1 MAAARAMNAPE
12 IARPPSLPR
21 LLAGVSSAEAPST
34 LAEHVAIY
42 GQLPPAGA
50 IDLQAL
56 VEASGLQGRGGAGFP
71 TATKLRAVAA
81 QRGQPLVVA
90 NGTEGEPISGKDKVL
105 VRHFPHLVLDG
116 AAVAAQALGACEA
129 IVAVSRAD
137 GEGLDALSAAIAER
151 GGKLD
156 KRVRLRTVAVPD
168 GFVAGEET
176 ALVQFLNRGVA
187 KPTFTPP
194 RPFERGV
201 GKAPTLVQN
210 VETLAQLAL
219 IARFGPAWFRA
230 LGTVDEPGSALVTI
244 SGAVAEP
251 GVYEV
256 ALGTPLRELVALAG
270 GVTEH
275 VRAFLVG
282 GFFGSWL
289 GERDAAQASLLEADL
304 RPRGARLGARAL
316 VVLPASACGI
326 CETARTLTYLARLQ
340 RRSVRPLRAWPRR
353 DRALVR
359 TACGAARPG
368 RAATDAT
375 LDPAGPRPRSMP
387 ASRRRHGV
395 RNQRARGVRARGR
408 AASSRP
414 LRGRTSDAA
423 NTCRYMRKRVR
434 VNPIACEG
442 HGLCAELL
450 PERIQLDEWG
460 FPIVDPEPVTG
471 EAARHAARA
480 VEACPTLALLLE
492 KDA

>member
-34 LAEHVAIY
+34 LAEHLAIY
-42 GQLPPAGA
+42 GQLQPAGA
-50 IDLQAL
+50 IDLPAL

-81 QRGQPLVVA
+81 QRGRPLVVA

-105 VRHFPHLVLDG
+105 VRYLPHLVLDG
-116 AAVAAQALGACEA
+116 VAVAAQALGACEA

-168 GFVAGEET
+168 RFVAGEET

-230 LGTVDEPGSALVTI
+230 LGTTDEPGSALVTI

-289 GERDAAQASLLEADL
+289 GERDAAEASLLEADL

-326 CETARTLTYLARLQ
+326 CETARAVTYLADSSAGQCGPCVHGLDVIARSFERLAAQ
-340 RRSVRPLRAWPRR
+340 RGLDERQQLRRWIQQIRGR
-353 DRALVR
+353 G
-359 TACGAARPG
+359 ACRHPDGAAG
-368 RAATDAT
+368 FATSA
-375 LDPAGPRPRSMP
+375 LEVFAHE
-387 ASRRRHGV
+387 AEQHLRRRCDV
-395 RNQRARGVRARGR
+395 
-408 AASSRP
+408 
-414 LRGRTSDAA
+414 
-423 NTCRYMRKRVR
+423 KRR
-434 VNPIACEG
+434 ILPI
-442 HGLCAELL
+442 
-450 PERIQLDEWG
+450 P
-460 FPIVDPEPVTG
+460 
-471 EAARHAARA
+471 A
-480 VEACPTLALLLE
+480 VA
-492 KDA
+492 